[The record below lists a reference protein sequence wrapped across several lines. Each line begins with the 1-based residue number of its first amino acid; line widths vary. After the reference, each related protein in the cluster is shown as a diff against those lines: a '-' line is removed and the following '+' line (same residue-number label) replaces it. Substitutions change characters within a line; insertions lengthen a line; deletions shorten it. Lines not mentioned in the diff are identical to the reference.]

1 MMMKL
6 IADQFLFEKKIDID
20 TMCGSKKKPTQPI
33 MKKKAVIGQHW
44 FQASS
49 LFGFARL
56 VFSPIK
62 KCPSHKI
69 LKGK

>member
-1 MMMKL
+1 
-6 IADQFLFEKKIDID
+6 
-20 TMCGSKKKPTQPI
+20 MCGSKKTPTQPI

-56 VFSPIK
+56 VFFTYK
-62 KCPSHKI
+62 KMFI
-69 LKGK
+69 TQNIKGKIKGKFHKEK